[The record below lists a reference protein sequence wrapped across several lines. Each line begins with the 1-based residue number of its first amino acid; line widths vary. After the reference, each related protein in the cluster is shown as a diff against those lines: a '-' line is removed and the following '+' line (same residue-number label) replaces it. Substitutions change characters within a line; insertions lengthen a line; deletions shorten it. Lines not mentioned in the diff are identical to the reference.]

1 MSNFIAVSSKYEIM
15 NITLKISAGV
25 LSAAA
30 LPFLTGCSSD
40 TSSGP
45 PNILIAMG
53 DDISYPHMSAYGCRW
68 VNTPGFDMVAKNGI
82 LFQNA
87 YTPNAKSSP
96 SRACFL
102 TGRNSWQLEEA
113 ANHVPF
119 FPPKFTTFMES
130 LGRNGY
136 DVGYTSKGWAPGV
149 ALDSDGNPR
158 QMTGKPFNSRKSPP
172 PATGISN
179 SDYAANFGDFL
190 DARGQNKPFCFWYG
204 SLEPHRRYEYGS
216 GIGKGGKSLDDIDN
230 VYKFWPDNE
239 TVRNDMLDYAFEI
252 EHFDNH
258 LVKMLDELKRRGELD
273 NTIVIVTADNGMP
286 FPRIKGQAYEASNHL
301 PLAIM
306 WGKGIKKPGRSVLD
320 FISFIDFAPTILELA
335 GISHENSGMQSVEG
349 KSFADIFSSRKRWHV
364 NKSRNWVLIGKER
377 HDVGRP
383 DDAGYPIRGI
393 VKNNFLYL
401 INYRPQR
408 WPSGDPVTG
417 YLNCD
422 ASPTKSVILEMRRS
436 GMSQIFWDLNFGLRG
451 DEELY
456 DIGSDPDCVIN
467 LANNTGYN
475 NIRREMRYQMTEE
488 LKRQGDPRI
497 IGNGDIFDRY
507 PYASEATRDLY
518 NRFMKRELSRRSAG
532 WADSTDFEK

>member
-1 MSNFIAVSSKYEIM
+1 M
-15 NITLKISAGV
+15 NIPIKLSVGI
-25 LSAAA
+25 LSAAS
-30 LPFLTGCSSD
+30 LPFFTGCSSD
-40 TSSGP
+40 TPSGP

-136 DVGYTSKGWAPGV
+136 DVGYTSKGWAPGA
-149 ALDSDGNPR
+149 ALDSEGNPR
-158 QMTGKPFNSRKSPP
+158 EMTGKPFNTRKSPP

-190 DARGQNKPFCFWYG
+190 DSRDQNKPFCFWYG

-320 FISFIDFAPTILELA
+320 FISFIDFAPTILEIT
-335 GISHENSGMQSVEG
+335 GISPEKSGMQPVEG
-349 KSFADIFSSRKRWHV
+349 KSFADIFSSRKKWYV
-364 NKSRNWVLIGKER
+364 NKTRNWVLIGKER

-393 VKNNFLYL
+393 VKNNYLYL

-422 ASPTKSVILEMRRS
+422 ASPTKTLILEMRRS
-436 GMSQIFWDLNFGLRG
+436 GMSQTFWDLNFGLRV

-456 DIGSDPDCVIN
+456 DIGSDPDCTIN
-467 LANNTGYN
+467 LATNTGYN
-475 NIRREMRYQMTEE
+475 SIRRELRYQMTEE

-497 IGNGDIFDRY
+497 TGNGDIFDSY
-507 PYASEATRDLY
+507 LYASEATRDFY
-518 NRFMKRELSRRSAG
+518 NRYMRGELSRRSAG